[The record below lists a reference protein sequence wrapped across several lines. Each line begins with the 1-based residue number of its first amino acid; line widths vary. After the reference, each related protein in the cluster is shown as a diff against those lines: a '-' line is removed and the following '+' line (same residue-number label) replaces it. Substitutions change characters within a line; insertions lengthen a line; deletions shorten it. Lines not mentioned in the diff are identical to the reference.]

1 MTQVCVGNSQSGGPD
16 VAQNGDDSKKG
27 GDDGVGYPTS
37 SATNG
42 TYMYIGNAR
51 LKRKL
56 QAMLSFLPLI
66 SSGRASIRRSFCCH
80 GQLIPTHIYMFISLS
95 PGARACVKKPLLFV
109 YSVSNG
115 VFTAS
120 QWSDFPTKIQNASF
134 VVPLSPSPLL
144 SSDAVNLTVIN
155 QYYTPLAVDDITV
168 PPNGAVSD
176 VVRHTVL
183 CRLASLRFIYGPD

>member
-56 QAMLSFLPLI
+56 QAMLFFLPL
-66 SSGRASIRRSFCCH
+66 SPQGGLPYDVPFAVMASLS
-80 GQLIPTHIYMFISLS
+80 QLIYIYIYICLYLSL
-95 PGARACVKKPLLFV
+95 
-109 YSVSNG
+109 
-115 VFTAS
+115 
-120 QWSDFPTKIQNASF
+120 Q
-134 VVPLSPSPLL
+134 VP
-144 SSDAVNLTVIN
+144 VHV
-155 QYYTPLAVDDITV
+155 
-168 PPNGAVSD
+168 
-176 VVRHTVL
+176 
-183 CRLASLRFIYGPD
+183 